1 MPIYSTVS
9 QNSTIR
15 EHIMSLNEISVETL
29 TRVGPALIE
38 KLNAINIYSVADL
51 LEHFPSRYESYEII
65 DLNFAKH
72 EEKITVIGKIVVP
85 ATNSFYGRKQSKT
98 QFSIEIGEHTIKVV
112 IFNRAFLKNKLLSDT
127 AVTVTGKWDANRK
140 TITAST
146 LKLGVHDDDALVP
159 NYRTNSS
166 DLKTQTLKN
175 VIATA
180 LEQYENQINDDLPQ
194 HLIDKYR
201 LVSAVDA
208 IKFAHFPENNEQAKQ
223 ATRRIKYEELLK
235 FQLKMQVLKKKIKH
249 TKKGFTKKA
258 DDAQIYTFLQHLPF
272 KLTTEQ
278 NRVLGE
284 ITHDLEDDARMNRL
298 LQGDV
303 GSGKTVVA
311 SVAILYALTAG
322 FQGAIMAPTEI
333 LAKQHLESFIKMFEC
348 LPQYRIEFLS
358 SNIKGKKRR
367 EILQDLADGHIH
379 LLVGTHSLI
388 QEEVKFKNLGIAVV
402 DEQHRFGVE
411 QRKKL
416 RQKGEAIDILM
427 MSATPIP
434 RTLAISAFGDMDVSS
449 IKELPSGRK
458 PIQTFVIGDKKLA
471 DAQQFIKENI
481 LDKGQQ
487 VYIITPLIDE
497 SEVLEDVRNA
507 TLVYELWKESF
518 ENIATVGL
526 MHGKLEKDEKD
537 AIMNDFVQNKIQI
550 LISTTVIE
558 VGVNIP
564 NANLILIYDANRF
577 GLSQLHQLRGRVGR
591 GSENAYCILLSNAT
605 NTDAK
610 ERLGVIAAS
619 TDGFEIAEADLKLRG
634 PGDFFGSKQ
643 SGIPT
648 FKMAHLIEDYKIL
661 DVARQDAY
669 EMMASDEFE
678 HNPEFLPLR
687 NYIEQ
692 TIANEN
698 HQFD

>member
-1 MPIYSTVS
+1 
-9 QNSTIR
+9 
-15 EHIMSLNEISVETL
+15 MSLNETPVQNVKG
-29 TRVGPALIE
+29 VGPALLE
-38 KLNAINIYSVADL
+38 KLNAQGIHTVADL
-51 LEHFPSRYESYEII
+51 LEHFPSRYESYEVI
-65 DLNFAKH
+65 DLNQAKH
-72 EEKITVIGKIVVP
+72 EEKITVVGQIVVP
-85 ATNSFYGRKQSKT
+85 ATNSFYGKNQSRT
-98 QFSIEIGEHTIKVV
+98 QFSIAIDDQVIKVI
-112 IFNRAFLKNKLLSDT
+112 IFNRAFLKNRLIT
-127 AVTVTGKWDANRK
+127 EAPVTVTGKWDFGRK

-146 LKLGVHDDDALVP
+146 LKLGIHDDNALVP
-159 NYRTNSS
+159 NYRATG
-166 DLKTQTLKN
+166 DLNIKTIQK
-175 VIATA
+175 IIRTA
-180 LEQYENQINDDLPQ
+180 YEQFQNQINDDLPR
-194 HLIDKYR
+194 HLTEKYR
-201 LVSAVDA
+201 LISAADA
-208 IKFAHFPENNEQAKQ
+208 IKFSHFPENNEQARQ

-235 FQLKMQVLKKKIKH
+235 FQLKLQVLKKKIKY
-249 TKKGFTKKA
+249 TKSGFTKKA
-258 DDAQIYTFLQHLPF
+258 DDTQIYTFLQSLPF
-272 KLTTEQ
+272 QLTSEQ

-284 ITHDLEDDARMNRL
+284 ITTDLEDNARMNRL

-311 SVAILYALTAG
+311 SIAILYAMSAG
-322 FQGAIMAPTEI
+322 YQGAIMAPTEI
-333 LAKQHLESFIKMFEC
+333 LAKQHLESFKKMFEC
-348 LPQYRIEFLS
+348 LPNYRIEFLS

-367 EILQDLADGHIH
+367 EILEDLAAGNIH

-388 QEEVKFKNLGIAVV
+388 QDEVIFDNLGIAIV

-416 RQKGEAIDILM
+416 RQKGESIDILM

-434 RTLAISAFGDMDVSS
+434 RTLAISAFGDMDVSQ
-449 IKELPSGRK
+449 IKELPAGRK
-458 PIQTFVIGDKKLA
+458 AIQTFVISDTKLA
-471 DAQQFIKENI
+471 DAQKFIKETI

-507 TLVYELWKESF
+507 TLVYELWKEAMG
-518 ENIATVGL
+518 NIATVGL
-526 MHGKLEKDEKD
+526 MHGRLDKDEKD
-537 AIMNDFVQNKIQI
+537 EIMQDFVENKIQI

-591 GSENAYCILLSNAT
+591 GRENAYCILLSNAT
-605 NTDAK
+605 NSEAK

-619 TDGFEIAEADLKLRG
+619 TDGFEIAEADLKQRG

-643 SGIPT
+643 SGLPS

-669 EMMASDEFE
+669 DIMANDEFH

-687 NYIEQ
+687 DYVER

>member
-1 MPIYSTVS
+1 
-9 QNSTIR
+9 
-15 EHIMSLNEISVETL
+15 MSLNEIPVETIK
-29 TRVGPALIE
+29 RVGPTLVE
-38 KLNAINIYSVADL
+38 KLNAINIYTVADL
-51 LEHFPSRYESYEII
+51 LEHFPSRYESYEVI
-65 DLNFAKH
+65 DLTLAKH
-72 EEKITVIGKIVVP
+72 EEKITVIGNIVVP
-85 ATNSFYGRKQSKT
+85 ATNSFYGSKQSKT
-98 QFSIEIGEHTIKVV
+98 QFSIAIDEFIVKVV
-112 IFNRAFLKNKLLSDT
+112 IFNRAFLKNKLLLET
-127 AVTVTGKWDANRK
+127 PVTVTGKWDASRK

-146 LKLGVHDDDALVP
+146 LKLGIHDDNALVP
-159 NYRTNSS
+159 NYRTNTS
-166 DLKTQTLKN
+166 DLKAQTLKN

-194 HLIDKYR
+194 YLIDKYR
-201 LVSAVDA
+201 LVSAIDA
-208 IKFAHFPENNEQAKQ
+208 IKFSHFPENNQQAKQ

-235 FQLKMQVLKKKIKH
+235 FQLKLQVLKKKIKY
-249 TKKGFTKKA
+249 TKKGFAKKA

-272 KLTTEQ
+272 KLTNEQ

-284 ITHDLEDDARMNRL
+284 ITTDLEDDARMNRL

-311 SVAILYALTAG
+311 SIAILYAMTSG
-322 FQGAIMAPTEI
+322 YQGAIMAPTEI
-333 LAKQHLESFIKMFEC
+333 LAKQHLESLTKMFEC
-348 LPQYRIEFLS
+348 LPHYRIEFLS
-358 SNIKGKKRR
+358 SNIKAKKRR
-367 EILQDLADGHIH
+367 EILQDLAEGQIH

-388 QEEVKFKNLGIAVV
+388 QEEVQFKNLGIAVV

-416 RQKGEAIDILM
+416 RQKGKAIDILM

-471 DAQQFIKENI
+471 DAQKFIKETI

-507 TLVYELWKESF
+507 TLVYELWKEAFKS
-518 ENIATVGL
+518 IATVGL
-526 MHGKLEKDEKD
+526 MHGKLDKEGKDK
-537 AIMNDFVQNKIQI
+537 IMNDFVQNKIQI

-605 NTDAK
+605 NSEAK

-634 PGDFFGSKQ
+634 PGDFFGAKQ

-669 EMMASDEFE
+669 EMMANDEFE

-687 NYIEQ
+687 DYIER

>member
-1 MPIYSTVS
+1 M
-9 QNSTIR
+9 Q
-15 EHIMSLNEISVETL
+15 LFEISVENVK
-29 TRVGPALIE
+29 RVGPALVE
-38 KLNAINIYSVADL
+38 KLNAINIYTVADL
-51 LEHFPSRYESYEII
+51 LEHFPSRYESFEVI
-65 DLNFAKH
+65 DLNLAKH
-72 EEKITVIGKIVVP
+72 DEKITVIGKIVIP
-85 ATNSFYGRKQSKT
+85 ATNSFYGKKQSKT
-98 QFSIEIGEHTIKVV
+98 QFSIAIDEYIIKVV
-112 IFNRAFLKNKLLSDT
+112 IFNRAFLKNKLTLET
-127 AVTVTGKWDANRK
+127 PVTVTGKWDSGRK

-146 LKLGVHDDDALVP
+146 LKLGIHDDNSLVP
-159 NYRTNSS
+159 NYRTGN

-175 VIATA
+175 IIATA
-180 LEQYENQINDDLPQ
+180 LEQYEHQINDDLPQ
-194 HLIDKYR
+194 HLLNKYR
-201 LVSAVDA
+201 LISSYDA
-208 IKFAHFPENNEQAKQ
+208 IKFSHFPENNEQAKQ

-249 TKKGFTKKA
+249 TKTGFTKKA
-258 DDAQIYTFLQHLPF
+258 DDEQIYTFLKNLPF
-272 KLTTEQ
+272 ELTHEQ

-284 ITHDLEDDARMNRL
+284 ITTDLENDARMNRL

-311 SVAILYALTAG
+311 SIAILYAMTAG
-322 FQGAIMAPTEI
+322 YQGAIMAPTEI
-333 LAKQHLESFIKMFEC
+333 LAKQHLESLGKMFEC

-367 EILQDLADGHIH
+367 EILEDLASGNIH

-388 QEEVKFKNLGIAVV
+388 QEEVQFKNLGIAVV

-416 RQKGEAIDILM
+416 RQKGDAIDILM

-449 IKELPSGRK
+449 IRELPSGRK

-471 DAQQFIKENI
+471 DAQKFIKETI

-518 ENIATVGL
+518 KNIATVGL
-526 MHGKLEKDEKD
+526 MHGRLDKDEKD
-537 AIMNDFVQNKIQI
+537 EIMQDFVQNNIQI

-610 ERLGVIAAS
+610 ERLGVIANS

-669 EMMASDEFE
+669 DMLASDEFE
-678 HNPEFLPLR
+678 YNPEFLPLR
-687 NYIEQ
+687 DYIEQ

>member
-1 MPIYSTVS
+1 
-9 QNSTIR
+9 
-15 EHIMSLNEISVETL
+15 MSLNEIPVGAIKK
-29 TRVGPALIE
+29 VGPAMIE
-38 KLNAINIYSVADL
+38 KLNAINIYTVADL
-51 LEHFPSRYESYEII
+51 LEHFPSRYESYEVI

-72 EEKITVIGKIVVP
+72 EERITVIGNVVVP
-85 ATNSFYGRKQSKT
+85 ATNHFYRPKQSKL
-98 QFSIEIGEHTIKVV
+98 QFSIAIGEHVIKVV
-112 IFNRAFLKNKLLSDT
+112 IFNRAFLKSKLTLET
-127 AVTVTGKWDANRK
+127 PVTVTGKWDAGRK

-146 LKLGVHDDDALVP
+146 LKLGIHDDNALVP
-159 NYRTNSS
+159 NYRSNG

-175 VIATA
+175 IIATA
-180 LEQYENQINDDLPQ
+180 LEQYESEINDELPQ
-194 HLIDKYR
+194 SLIDKYR

-208 IKFAHFPENNEQAKQ
+208 IKFSHFPENNQQAKQ
-223 ATRRIKYEELLK
+223 ASRRIKYEELLK
-235 FQLKMQVLKKKIKH
+235 FQLKIQVLKRKIKY
-249 TKKGFTKKA
+249 TKSGFTKEA
-258 DDAQIYTFLQHLPF
+258 NDEQVYTFLKNLPF
-272 KLTTEQ
+272 ELTSEQ

-284 ITHDLEDDARMNRL
+284 ITADLENDARMNRL

-303 GSGKTVVA
+303 GSGKTVV
-311 SVAILYALTAG
+311 SAIALLYVMSAG
-322 FQGAIMAPTEI
+322 YQGAIMAPTEI
-333 LAKQHLESFIKMFEC
+333 LAKQHLVSFSKMFAC
-348 LPQYRIEFLS
+348 LPDYRVEFLS
-358 SNIKGKKRR
+358 SNVKGKARR
-367 EILQDLADGHIH
+367 EILADLVDGRID

-388 QEEVKFKNLGIAVV
+388 QEEVRFKNLGLAVV

-449 IKELPSGRK
+449 IKELPSGRQ
-458 PIQTFVIGDKKLA
+458 PIQTFVIGDGKLA
-471 DAQQFIKENI
+471 DAQKFIQKEI

-487 VYIITPLIDE
+487 VYIITPLINE

-507 TLVYELWKESF
+507 TLVYELWQERFKG
-518 ENIATVGL
+518 AARVGL
-526 MHGKLEKDEKD
+526 MHGKLDKDEKG
-537 AIMNDFVQNKIQI
+537 AIMSDFVQNQIQI

-558 VGVNIP
+558 VGVNVP

-591 GSENAYCILLSNAT
+591 GSARAYCILLSNAT
-605 NTDAK
+605 NAEAK
-610 ERLGVIAAS
+610 ERLGVIASS

-643 SGIPT
+643 SGIPS

-669 EMMASDEFE
+669 DIMASDEFE

-687 NYIEQ
+687 DYIER

>member
-1 MPIYSTVS
+1 
-9 QNSTIR
+9 
-15 EHIMSLNEISVETL
+15 MSLNETPVKSVTG
-29 TRVGPALIE
+29 VGPALLE
-38 KLNAINIYSVADL
+38 KLNALQINTVADL
-51 LEHFPSRYESYEII
+51 LEHFPSRYESYEVI
-65 DLNFAKH
+65 DLNLAKH
-72 EEKITVIGKIVVP
+72 EERITIIGQITTP
-85 ATNSFYGRKQSKT
+85 ATNYFYRPKQSKT
-98 QFSIEIGEHTIKVV
+98 SFSMTVGEHSVKVT
-112 IFNRAFLKNKLLSDT
+112 IFNRAFLKNKLIND
-127 AVTVTGKWDANRK
+127 ADVTVTGKWDSGRK
-140 TITAST
+140 SITATT
-146 LKLGVHDDDALVP
+146 LKLGIHDDNALVP
-159 NYRTNSS
+159 NYRATG
-166 DLKTQTLKN
+166 DLNTKTIQK
-175 VIATA
+175 IIRTA
-180 LEQYENQINDDLPQ
+180 LEEYQNEINDDLPRQ
-194 HLIDKYR
+194 LTEKYR
-201 LVSAVDA
+201 LISAADA
-208 IKFAHFPENNEQAKQ
+208 IKFSHFPENNEQAKQ
-223 ATRRIKYEELLK
+223 AARRIKYEELLK
-235 FQLKMQVLKKKIKH
+235 FQLKLQTLKKKIKYS
-249 TKKGFTKKA
+249 KSGFTKKA
-258 DDAQIYTFLQHLPF
+258 DEEQIYTFLKSLPF
-272 KLTTEQ
+272 ELTSEQ

-284 ITHDLEDDARMNRL
+284 ITTDLEDNARMNRL

-311 SVAILYALTAG
+311 SIAILYAMTAG
-322 FQGAIMAPTEI
+322 YQGAIMAPTEI
-333 LAKQHLESFIKMFEC
+333 LAKQHLESLTKMFEC
-348 LPQYRIEFLS
+348 LPEYRIEFLS
-358 SNIKGKKRR
+358 SNIKGKKRQ
-367 EILQDLADGHIH
+367 EILADLAAGNIH

-388 QEEVKFKNLGIAVV
+388 QDEVVFKQLGIAVV

-416 RQKGEAIDILM
+416 RKKGKSIDILM

-449 IKELPSGRK
+449 IKALPSGRK
-458 PIQTFVIGDKKLA
+458 PIQTFVISDDNLA
-471 DAQQFIKENI
+471 NAQNFIKETV

-518 ENIATVGL
+518 KNIATVGL
-526 MHGKLEKDEKD
+526 MHGKLDKEEKDE
-537 AIMNDFVQNKIQI
+537 IMQNFVQNKTQI

-591 GSENAYCILLSNAT
+591 GSEKAYCILLSNAT
-605 NTDAK
+605 NPEAK
-610 ERLGVIAAS
+610 KRLGVIAAS

-634 PGDFFGSKQ
+634 PGDFFGAKQ

-661 DVARQDAY
+661 DVARQDACDI
-669 EMMASDEFE
+669 MASDEFE

-687 NYIEQ
+687 DYIER

>member
-1 MPIYSTVS
+1 
-9 QNSTIR
+9 
-15 EHIMSLNEISVETL
+15 MSLNEIPVQSVKG
-29 TRVGPALIE
+29 VGPALLE
-38 KLNAINIYSVADL
+38 KLTANQIHTVRDL
-51 LEHFPSRYESYEII
+51 LEYYPSRYESYEVI
-65 DLNFAKH
+65 DLNLAKH
-72 EEKITVIGKIVVP
+72 EEKITIIGHILTP
-85 ATNSFYGRKQSKT
+85 ATNNFYRPKQSRT
-98 QFSIEIGEHTIKVV
+98 QFSITASDQTVKVI
-112 IFNRAFLKNKLLSDT
+112 IFNRAFLKDKLVKD
-127 AVTVTGKWDANRK
+127 APVTVTGKWDFGRK
-140 TITAST
+140 TIVAST
-146 LKLGVHDDDALVP
+146 LKLGIHTDNPLVA
-159 NYRTNSS
+159 NYRTAGELNA
-166 DLKTQTLKN
+166 KN
-175 VIATA
+175 IQKITRAA
-180 LEQYENQINDDLPQ
+180 FEQFQNQINDDLPR
-194 HLIDKYR
+194 HLAEKYR
-201 LVSAVDA
+201 LISAADA
-208 IKFAHFPENNEQAKQ
+208 IKFAHFPENNEQARQ

-235 FQLKMQVLKKKIKH
+235 FQLKLQMLKKKIKY
-249 TKKGFTKKA
+249 TKLGFAKKA
-258 DDAQIYTFLQHLPF
+258 DEEQIYTFLKSLPF
-272 KLTTEQ
+272 ELTSEQ

-284 ITHDLEDDARMNRL
+284 ITTDLEDNSRMNRL

-311 SVAILYALTAG
+311 SIAILYAMTAG
-322 FQGAIMAPTEI
+322 YQGAIMAPTEI
-333 LAKQHLESFIKMFEC
+333 LAKQHLESLTKMFEC
-348 LPQYRIEFLS
+348 LPDYRIEFLS

-367 EILQDLADGHIH
+367 EILEDLAAGNIH

-388 QEEVKFKNLGIAVV
+388 QDEVVFAELGIAIV

-416 RQKGEAIDILM
+416 RQKGDAIDILM

-434 RTLAISAFGDMDVSS
+434 RTLAISAFGDMDVSQ

-458 PIQTFVIGDKKLA
+458 PIQTFVINDNNLA
-471 DAQQFIKENI
+471 DAQKFIKETI
-481 LDKGQQ
+481 IDRGQQ

-518 ENIATVGL
+518 KTSATVGL
-526 MHGKLEKDEKD
+526 MHGRLEKNEKDE
-537 AIMNDFVQNKIQI
+537 IMLDFVQNKIQI

-591 GSENAYCILLSNAT
+591 GSENAYCILISNAT
-605 NTDAK
+605 NPEAK

-634 PGDFFGSKQ
+634 SGDFFGSKQ
-643 SGIPT
+643 SGLPS
-648 FKMAHLIEDYKIL
+648 FKMAHLVEDYKIL
-661 DVARQDAY
+661 EVARQDAY
-669 EMMASDEFE
+669 DIMASDEFE

-687 NYIEQ
+687 EYIEQ

>member
-1 MPIYSTVS
+1 MIKEIP
-9 QNSTIR
+9 
-15 EHIMSLNEISVETL
+15 ISVIKG
-29 TRVGPALIE
+29 VGPSLLE
-38 KLNAINIYSVADL
+38 KLNALNIYSISNL
-51 LEHFPSRYESYEII
+51 LEHFPSRYDSYEVI
-65 DLNFAKH
+65 DLNLAKH
-72 EEKITVIGKIVVP
+72 EEKITVVGQIVVP
-85 ATNSFYGRKQSKT
+85 AANSFYRPKQSKM
-98 QFSIEIGEHTIKVV
+98 QFSMAIGEEVIKVV
-112 IFNRAFLKNKLLSDT
+112 IFNRAFLKNKLIMD
-127 AVTVTGKWDANRK
+127 APVTVTGKWDFGRK

-146 LKLGVHDDDALVP
+146 IKFGIHNDNSIVP
-159 NYRTNSS
+159 NYPSNNDIKS
-166 DLKTQTLKN
+166 KTIQK
-175 VIATA
+175 IIKTA
-180 LEQYENQINDDLPQ
+180 FEQYQDQINDDLPR
-194 HLIDKYR
+194 HLCEKYR
-201 LVSAVDA
+201 LISYSDA
-208 IKFAHFPENNEQAKQ
+208 IKFSHFPENNEHVKQ

-235 FQLKMQVLKKKIKH
+235 FQLKLQVLKKKIKY
-249 TKKGFTKKA
+249 TKTGFAKKA
-258 DDAQIYTFLQHLPF
+258 DDAQIYSFLKNLPF
-272 KLTTEQ
+272 QLTPEQ

-284 ITHDLEDDARMNRL
+284 ITTDLEDNARLNRL

-311 SVAILYALTAG
+311 AIAMLFVMTDGYQA
-322 FQGAIMAPTEI
+322 AIMAPTEI
-333 LAKQHLESFIKMFEC
+333 LAKQHLASLTKMFAC

-367 EILQDLADGHIH
+367 EILADLATGKIH

-388 QEEVKFKNLGIAVV
+388 QDEVSFNRLGVAVV

-458 PIQTFVIGDKKLA
+458 PIQTFVIGDAKLA
-471 DAQQFIKENI
+471 DAQKFIKEKI

-497 SEVLEDVRNA
+497 SEALEDVRNA
-507 TLVYELWKESF
+507 TVVYELWKENF
-518 ENIATVGL
+518 NNIATVGL
-526 MHGKLEKDEKD
+526 MHGKLDKDEKEE
-537 AIMNDFVQNKIQI
+537 IMNDFAKNKIQI

-558 VGVNIP
+558 VGVNVP

-591 GSENAYCILLSNAT
+591 GSEHAYCILLSNAK
-605 NTDAK
+605 NADAK
-610 ERLGVIAAS
+610 ERLGVIAAT

-648 FKMAHLIEDYKIL
+648 FKMANLIEDYKIL

-669 EMMASDEFE
+669 DIMASDEFE

-687 NYIEQ
+687 DYIES
-692 TIANEN
+692 TIDNEN

>member
-1 MPIYSTVS
+1 
-9 QNSTIR
+9 
-15 EHIMSLNEISVETL
+15 MSLNEISVAT
-29 TRVGPALIE
+29 VKGIGPSFLE
-38 KLNAINIYSVADL
+38 KLDALNIHTVADL
-51 LEHFPSRYESYEII
+51 LERYPSRYDSYEVI
-65 DLNFAKH
+65 DLNLAKH
-72 EEKITVIGKIVVP
+72 EEKITVIGHVVVP
-85 ATNSFYGRKQSKT
+85 ATNSFYKKNQSKM
-98 QFSIEIGEHTIKVV
+98 QFSIAIGEDIVKVV
-112 IFNRAFLKNKLLSDT
+112 IFNRAFLKNRIVME
-127 AVTVTGKWDANRK
+127 APVTVTGKWDFGRK

-146 LKLGVHDDDALVP
+146 IKFGIHEDSGIIP
-159 NYRTNSS
+159 SYRTNNEIPS
-166 DLKTQTLKN
+166 KTMGK
-175 VIATA
+175 IIRTA
-180 LEQYENQINDDLPQ
+180 IDQYENQINDDLPR
-194 HLIDKYR
+194 HLTEKYR
-201 LVSAVDA
+201 LISAADA

-223 ATRRIKYEELLK
+223 AARRIKYEELLK
-235 FQLKMQVLKKKIKH
+235 FQLKLRLLKKKIKH
-249 TKKGFTKKA
+249 TKAGFAKKA
-258 DDAQIYTFLQHLPF
+258 DDEQLYTFLKNLPF
-272 KLTTEQ
+272 DLTNEQ

-284 ITHDLEDDARMNRL
+284 ITTDLEDKARMNRL

-311 SVAILYALTAG
+311 AITILFAMSANYQA
-322 FQGAIMAPTEI
+322 AIMAPTEI
-333 LAKQHLESFIKMFEC
+333 LARQHLDSFTKMFEC
-348 LPQYRIEFLS
+348 LPKYRIEFLS

-367 EILQDLADGHIH
+367 EILADLVDGKID

-388 QEEVKFKNLGIAVV
+388 QSEVVFNNLGIAVV

-416 RQKGEAIDILM
+416 RQKGESIDILM

-458 PIQTFVIGDKKLA
+458 PIQTFVINDKKLA
-471 DAQQFIKENI
+471 DAQTFIKEKI

-507 TLVYELWKESF
+507 TLVYELWKSSF
-518 ENIATVGL
+518 KSIAKVGL
-526 MHGKLEKDEKD
+526 MHGRLDKEEKDE
-537 AIMNDFVQNKIQI
+537 IMNDFVQNKIQI

-591 GSENAYCILLSNAT
+591 GSAHAYCILLSNAT
-605 NTDAK
+605 NPEAK

-619 TDGFEIAEADLKLRG
+619 NDGFEIAEADLKLRG

-643 SGIPT
+643 SGLPA
-648 FKMAHLIEDYKIL
+648 FKMANLIEDYKIL

-669 EMMASDEFE
+669 YMVASDEFE
-678 HNPEFLPLR
+678 HNPEFIALR
-687 NYIEQ
+687 DYVEH
-692 TIANEN
+692 TIAHEN

>member
-1 MPIYSTVS
+1 
-9 QNSTIR
+9 
-15 EHIMSLNEISVETL
+15 MSLDEIPVGAVK
-29 TRVGPALIE
+29 RVGPALVA
-38 KLNAINIYSVADL
+38 KLNAINIHTVADL
-51 LEHFPSRYESYEII
+51 LEHFPTRYESYEVIN
-65 DLNFAKH
+65 LHFAKH
-72 EEKITVIGKIVVP
+72 EEKITVIGKVVVP
-85 ATNSFYGRKQSKT
+85 ATNSFYKPKQSKT
-98 QFSIEIGEHTIKVV
+98 QFSIAVDVHVIKIV
-112 IFNRAFLKNKLLSDT
+112 IFNRAFLKNKLDLDT
-127 AVTVTGKWDANRK
+127 FVTVTGKWDAGRK
-140 TITAST
+140 MITAST
-146 LKLGVHDDDALVP
+146 LKIGIYDDKALIP
-159 NYRTNSS
+159 NYRTHA
-166 DLKTQTLKN
+166 DLKVQTLKN

-180 LEQYENQINDDLPQ
+180 IEQYENEIDDDLPQ
-194 HLIDKYR
+194 YLLNKYR
-201 LVSAVDA
+201 LVSAADA
-208 IKFAHFPENNEQAKQ
+208 IKFSHSPENNEQAKQ

-249 TKKGFTKKA
+249 TKAGFAKKA
-258 DDAQIYTFLQHLPF
+258 DDAQIYTFLKNLPF
-272 KLTTEQ
+272 ELTPEQ

-284 ITHDLEDDARMNRL
+284 ITTDLESSSRMNRL

-311 SVAILYALTAG
+311 SVALLFAMTAG
-322 FQGAIMAPTEI
+322 FQGAIMVPTEI
-333 LAKQHLESFIKMFEC
+333 LARQHFDSMRKMFDC

-367 EILQDLADGHIH
+367 EILEELAHGSID

-388 QEEVKFKNLGIAVV
+388 QEEVVFKNLGLAVV

-416 RQKGEAIDILM
+416 RQKGESIDILM

-449 IKELPSGRK
+449 IRELPSGRK
-458 PIQTFVIGDKKLA
+458 PIQTFVINDSKLS
-471 DAQQFIKENI
+471 DAQNFIKEAI
-481 LDKGQQ
+481 IGKGQQ

-518 ENIATVGL
+518 KNIATVGL
-526 MHGKLEKDEKD
+526 MHGRLETCEKDE
-537 AIMNDFVQNKIQI
+537 IMHNFVQNNIQI

-605 NTDAK
+605 NPEAK

-634 PGDFFGSKQ
+634 PGNFFGSKQ

>member
-1 MPIYSTVS
+1 
-9 QNSTIR
+9 
-15 EHIMSLNEISVETL
+15 MSLAEIPIQNVKG
-29 TRVGPALIE
+29 VGPALVE
-38 KLNAINIYSVADL
+38 KLNAMQIHTVADL
-51 LEHFPSRYESYEII
+51 LEYFPSRYESYEVI
-65 DLNFAKH
+65 DLNVAKH
-72 EEKITVIGKIVVP
+72 EEKITVIGKIITP
-85 ATNSFYGRKQSKT
+85 ATNNFYRPKQSKT
-98 QFSIEIGEHTIKVV
+98 QFSIAIDDQVIKVV
-112 IFNRAFLKNKLLSDT
+112 IFNRAFLKNKLTTDSF
-127 AVTVTGKWDANRK
+127 VTVTGKWDFGRK
-140 TITAST
+140 TITATT
-146 LKLGVHDDDALVP
+146 LKLGIHDDNALVP
-159 NYRTNSS
+159 NYRVGTS
-166 DLKTQTLKN
+166 DLTTKALQKIIRTAFTQY
-175 VIATA
+175 
-180 LEQYENQINDDLPQ
+180 QNQINDDLPRQ
-194 HLIDKYR
+194 LTEKYR
-201 LVSAVDA
+201 LISAVDA
-208 IKFAHFPENNEQAKQ
+208 IKFSHFPENNEQAKQ

-235 FQLKMQVLKKKIKH
+235 FQLKLQVLKKKIKY
-249 TKKGFTKKA
+249 TKSGFAKMA
-258 DDAQIYTFLQHLPF
+258 DDSQIYTFLQSLPF
-272 KLTTEQ
+272 ELTSEQ

-284 ITHDLEDDARMNRL
+284 ITADLEDNSRMNRL

-311 SVAILYALTAG
+311 SIAILYAMTAG
-322 FQGAIMAPTEI
+322 YQGAIMAPTEI
-333 LAKQHLESFIKMFEC
+333 LAKQHLESLTKMFEC
-348 LPQYRIEFLS
+348 LPAYRIEFLS

-367 EILQDLADGHIH
+367 EILEDLAAGNIH

-388 QEEVKFKNLGIAVV
+388 QEEVIFDRLGIAVV

-416 RQKGEAIDILM
+416 RQKGESIDILM

-449 IKELPSGRK
+449 IRELPSGRK
-458 PIQTFVIGDKKLA
+458 PVQTFIISDNKLA
-471 DAQQFIKENI
+471 DAQKFIKETI

-507 TLVYELWKESF
+507 TLVYELWKEAF
-518 ENIATVGL
+518 KNIATVGL
-526 MHGKLEKDEKD
+526 MHGRLEKCEKDE
-537 AIMNDFVQNKIQI
+537 IMSDFVQNKIQI

-605 NTDAK
+605 NPEAK

-648 FKMAHLIEDYKIL
+648 FKMANLIEDYKIL

-669 EMMASDEFE
+669 DMMASDEFE
-678 HNPEFLPLR
+678 RNPEFIPLR
-687 NYIEQ
+687 EYIEH

>member
-1 MPIYSTVS
+1 
-9 QNSTIR
+9 
-15 EHIMSLNEISVETL
+15 MSLNEISVATVKG
-29 TRVGPALIE
+29 VGPALLE
-38 KLNAINIYSVADL
+38 KLNALNIHTVAQL
-51 LEHFPSRYESYEII
+51 LESYPMRYESYEVI
-65 DLNFAKH
+65 DLNLAKQG
-72 EEKITVIGKIVVP
+72 EKVTVIGHVTTP
-85 ATNSFYGRKQSKT
+85 ATNSFYSQKQSRT
-98 QFSIEIGEHTIKVV
+98 QFSLRIRDDVVKVV
-112 IFNRAFLKNKLLSDT
+112 IFNRAFLKDRIVME
-127 AVTVTGKWDANRK
+127 APITVTGKWDFERK

-146 LKLGVHDDDALVP
+146 LKFGIHDTDGIVP
-159 NYRTNSS
+159 AYRTNN
-166 DLKTQTLKN
+166 DLKSKTLGNLIK
-175 VIATA
+175 VA
-180 LEQYENQINDDLPQ
+180 LTQYEHQINDDLPRN
-194 HLIDKYR
+194 LTEKYR
-201 LVSAVDA
+201 LISAVDA

-223 ATRRIKYEELLK
+223 AARRIKYEELLK
-235 FQLKMQVLKKKIKH
+235 FQLKLQVMKKKIK
-249 TKKGFTKKA
+249 TSKAGFAKKG
-258 DDAQIYTFLQHLPF
+258 DDAKIYTFIKSLPF
-272 KLTTEQ
+272 QLTNEQ

-284 ITHDLEDDARMNRL
+284 IATDLEGHARMNRL

-311 SVAILYALTAG
+311 TVAILYGISAGYQAAL
-322 FQGAIMAPTEI
+322 MAPTEI
-333 LAKQHLESFIKMFEC
+333 LAKQHLESLTTMLHCF
-348 LPQYRIEFLS
+348 PDYRIEFLS

-367 EILQDLADGHIH
+367 EILEALAKGEID

-388 QEEVKFKNLGIAVV
+388 QSEVVFHDLGIAVV

-416 RQKGEAIDILM
+416 RQKGQAIDILM

-458 PIQTFVIGDKKLA
+458 QIQTFVIGDAKLS
-471 DAQQFIKENI
+471 DAQKFIKETI
-481 LDKGQQ
+481 IDKGQQ

-497 SEVLEDVRNA
+497 SEALEDVRNA
-507 TLVYELWKESF
+507 TVVYELWKAAF
-518 ENIATVGL
+518 KGIANVGL
-526 MHGKLEKDEKD
+526 MHGRLEKGEKDET
-537 AIMNDFVQNKIQI
+537 MNDFIENRTQI

-605 NTDAK
+605 NAEAK
-610 ERLGVIAAS
+610 ERLGVIATS
-619 TDGFEIAEADLKLRG
+619 TDGFEIAEADLLLRG

-643 SGIPT
+643 SGLPS
-648 FKMAHLIEDYKIL
+648 FKMANLIEDYKIL

-669 EMMASDEFE
+669 DLMASDEFA

-687 NYIEQ
+687 DYTRR